1 MGQSEI
7 AGNSHSGKLTPPQS
21 FKSFSFWNTSHF
33 VNCSAWVAWN
43 RMPTRSRETKD
54 IILVTPKI
62 LKWGHH
68 TAHLLLFVEKASG
81 ALASSLTSRKRRTR
95 EASQTN
101 KETLSLL
108 ASFSNFTPLFLSSPE
123 SLVHTRNCYL
133 PKECYKHDPVS
144 RLALFVL
151 FLVVLVL
158 GSKMCPTYFGNK
170 GGLRGNTSEAIRKG
184 TKGPWST
191 PPSPQ
196 RHIEYAKGLYII
208 ICHGPRIRADAGPL
222 NPGMKQKKCPL
233 ISWFLVEWSG
243 TEIEYD
249 HRD

>member
-1 MGQSEI
+1 MLIVQPGWRGIGCLPGAVRQRS
-7 AGNSHSGKLTPPQS
+7 
-21 FKSFSFWNTSHF
+21 SFWL
-33 VNCSAWVAWN
+33 
-43 RMPTRSRETKD
+43 P
-54 IILVTPKI
+54 PKI

-95 EASQTN
+95 AASQTN

-108 ASFSNFTPLFLSSPE
+108 AFFSNFTPLFLSSPE

-170 GGLRGNTSEAIRKG
+170 GGLRDNTSEAIRKG

-191 PPSPQ
+191 PPSP
-196 RHIEYAKGLYII
+196 
-208 ICHGPRIRADAGPL
+208 
-222 NPGMKQKKCPL
+222 
-233 ISWFLVEWSG
+233 
-243 TEIEYD
+243 
-249 HRD
+249 